1 MTRRLEN
8 VLAALDSLE
17 NTARDRSP
25 LHGLD
30 ARAKL
35 LVAAVFLASML
46 SVPLERASQV
56 LLYAVFPALAAA
68 AANIRYRTLLLRST
82 FVLPLVVLIGVFD
95 VFTLRAPLFV
105 VGPVVV
111 TQGWGRL
118 LVLALRAMLSV
129 QALLVLT
136 ETTGIYRICCGLRRL
151 GIPALFTAQLLLVY
165 RYLYVLIE
173 ESISLVR
180 ARDAR
185 SFGRKGY
192 PLRIWGTLVG
202 QLLIRSVERAERIG
216 RAMYARGFTGEL
228 PAMPYGTSRW
238 TRRDTVFAIVWS
250 AALLAL
256 RFLRPVEALAIWI
269 LD

>member
-1 MTRRLEN
+1 MTRRMEN
-8 VLAALDSLE
+8 VLAALDALE
-17 NTARDRSP
+17 RTARGKGP
-25 LHGLD
+25 LHELD

-35 LVAAVFLASML
+35 LVAAVFLVAML
-46 SVPLERASQV
+46 SVPLERVSQV
-56 LLYAVFPALAAA
+56 LLYAVFPALAAT
-68 AANIRYRTLLLRST
+68 AANMRYRSLLFRST
-82 FVLPLVVLIGVFD
+82 FVLPLVVLIGAPD
-95 VFTLRAPLFV
+95 LFTLRAPLFV

-118 LVLALRAMLSV
+118 SALSLRAMLSV

-136 ETTGIYRICCGLRRL
+136 ESTGVYRICYGLRRL

-165 RYLYVLIE
+165 RYLYLLVE
-173 ESISLVR
+173 ESISLMR

-192 PLRIWGTLVG
+192 PLRVWGTLVG

-216 RAMYARGFTGEL
+216 LAMYARGFTGDL
-228 PAMPYGTSRW
+228 PAMPYGNSRW
-238 TRRDTVFAIVWS
+238 TRRETAFLIAWS

-269 LD
+269 MD